1 MGRAGAH
8 PSVVRWASTHPL
20 IYEMNEPVT
29 LNFMKTAL
37 LPLFVLSLA
46 MLTQTSHAKIKTE
59 VVEYKS
65 GDATL
70 QGFLAYDDADNKRR
84 PGVLLI
90 HDWMGVS
97 DYAES
102 RAKQLAELGYVAFAA
117 DIYGKGVRPKD
128 PKEAGGLAGKYKG
141 DRALYRERLAAGLAQ
156 LTDNKL
162 VAPGKVAVIGYC
174 FGGTG
179 ALELGRSGAKVKG
192 IVTFHGGLGTPTPT
206 DAKNIQCPVLVLHGE
221 DDPFVKPDEVAA
233 FKKEMEDA
241 KVKYTFIAYPGAV
254 HSFTRPDAGND
265 NSKGAAYNEAA
276 DKKSWAEMK
285 KFFTEIFS

>member
-1 MGRAGAH
+1 
-8 PSVVRWASTHPL
+8 
-20 IYEMNEPVT
+20 
-29 LNFMKTAL
+29 MKTAL
-37 LPLFVLSLA
+37 FPLVVLSLA
-46 MLTQTSHAKIKTE
+46 MLPHPVQAKIKTE
-59 VVEYKS
+59 TVEYKS

-70 QGFLAYDDADNKRR
+70 QGFLAYDDSASKPR

-90 HDWMGVS
+90 HDWMGVG

-102 RAKQLAELGYVAFAA
+102 RAKQLAELGYVAFAT
-117 DIYGKGVRPKD
+117 DIYGKGVRPAD
-128 PKEAGGLAGKYKG
+128 PKEASALAGKYKG
-141 DRALYRERLAAGLAQ
+141 DRALYRERLKAGLAQ
-156 LTDNKL
+156 LTGNKL

-179 ALELGRSGAKVKG
+179 ALELGRGGAEVKG
-192 IVTFHGGLGTPTPT
+192 IVTFHGGLSTPTPA
-206 DAKNIQCPVLVLHGE
+206 DARNIRCPLLILHGA

-233 FKKEMEDA
+233 FKKEMDDA

-265 NSKGAAYNEAA
+265 NSKGAAYNAEA

-285 KFFTEIFS
+285 KFFDRIFS

>member
-1 MGRAGAH
+1 MKAIAFL
-8 PSVVRWASTHPL
+8 PL
-20 IYEMNEPVT
+20 
-29 LNFMKTAL
+29 AL
-37 LPLFVLSLA
+37 LALA
-46 MLTQTSHAKIKTE
+46 MMSVSAHAKIKTE
-59 VVEYKS
+59 VVEYKA

-70 QGFLAYDDADNKRR
+70 QGFLAYDDANTKPR
-84 PGVLLI
+84 PGILLI
-90 HDWMGVS
+90 HDWMGVG

-117 DIYGKGVRPKD
+117 DIYGKGVRPAD
-128 PKEAGGLAGKYKG
+128 PKEAGALAGKYKG
-141 DRALYRERLAAGLAQ
+141 DRALYRERLKAGLAQ
-156 LTDNKL
+156 LTGNKL

-179 ALELGRSGAKVKG
+179 ALELARSGAALKG
-192 IVTFHGGLGTPTPT
+192 VVTFHGGLSTPTPA
-206 DAKNIQCPVLVLHGE
+206 DAKNIQCPVLVLHGA

-285 KFFTEIFS
+285 KFFGQIFS

>member
-1 MGRAGAH
+1 
-8 PSVVRWASTHPL
+8 
-20 IYEMNEPVT
+20 
-29 LNFMKTAL
+29 MKAVL
-37 LPLFVLSLA
+37 LPLLALSLVMITHPA
-46 MLTQTSHAKIKTE
+46 RAAIKTE
-59 VVEYKS
+59 MVEYKA
-65 GDATL
+65 GDTTL
-70 QGFLAYDDADNKRR
+70 QGFLAYDDANTKPR

-90 HDWMGVS
+90 HDWMGVG

-117 DIYGKGVRPKD
+117 DIYGKGVRPAS
-128 PKEAGGLAGKYKG
+128 PKEAAALAGKYKG
-141 DRALYRERLAAGLAQ
+141 DRALYRERLKAGLAQ
-156 LTDNKL
+156 LTGNKL

-179 ALELGRSGAKVKG
+179 ALELARSGADLKG
-192 IVTFHGGLGTPTPT
+192 VVTFHGGLSTPTPA
-206 DAKNIQCPVLVLHGE
+206 DAKNIKCPLLILHGA
-221 DDPFVKPDEVAA
+221 DDPFVKPAEVAD
-233 FKKEMEDA
+233 FKKEMDDA

-285 KFFTEIFS
+285 KFFGQIFS

>member
-1 MGRAGAH
+1 
-8 PSVVRWASTHPL
+8 
-20 IYEMNEPVT
+20 
-29 LNFMKTAL
+29 MKTIAL
-37 LPLFVLSLA
+37 LPLAALSLA
-46 MLTQTSHAKIKTE
+46 VLTLSAQAAIKTE
-59 VVEYKS
+59 MVEYKS

-70 QGFLAYDDADNKRR
+70 QGFLAYDDASTKSR

-117 DIYGKGVRPKD
+117 DIYGKGVRPADAK
-128 PKEAGGLAGKYKG
+128 AASGLAGKYKG
-141 DRALYRERLAAGLAQ
+141 DRALYRERLKAGLAQ
-156 LTDNKL
+156 LTGNKL

-179 ALELGRSGAKVKG
+179 ALELARSGADLKG
-192 IVTFHGGLGTPTPT
+192 VVTFHGGLSTPTPA
-206 DAKNIQCPVLVLHGE
+206 DAKNIKCPVLVLHGA

-254 HSFTRPDAGND
+254 HSFTRPDVGND

-285 KFFTEIFS
+285 GFFDRVFS